1 MIDGKTIVLTGA
13 SSGIGLEV
21 LKLLAQ
27 GKDNRIL
34 AVARHVDNIQHLADN
49 VTAFSCDISTQ
60 EGVDRVFAKAEEL
73 FGKIDLFYANAGFP
87 YYEEF
92 NYADWDRVDAMFR
105 TNTISPIYTYA
116 KYIRHLDGRPGILA
130 YTVSAIGE
138 MAMPGYAIYSSS
150 KFALNGFQQA
160 IRLEAPENLQ
170 ITCLYPVATDTN
182 FFKVANAVE
191 FEKPFPVQK
200 PAHVAKMMVK
210 AIEQG
215 KERVCPSGLFGFAKV
230 LMGVAPPV
238 RTFYWKLETK
248 KLDRFKEKLAT
259 YHGRIHEKVDAAVEK
274 GREVGETILEKERE
288 ARRDL
293 AEKVDAAVEKGR
305 EVGGTILE
313 KEREVRRDLGEKA
326 TKAAEEIKDKIHG
339 A

>member
-1 MIDGKTIVLTGA
+1 MIDNKSIVLTGA
-13 SSGIGLEV
+13 SSGIGFEA

-27 GKDNRIL
+27 GKGNRIL
-34 AVARHVDNIQHLADN
+34 AVARHVDNIKYFADN
-49 VTAFSCDISTQ
+49 VTAFACDISTQ

-92 NYADWDRVDAMFR
+92 NYEDWDRVDAMFR

-160 IRLEAPENLQ
+160 IRLEKPDNLQ
-170 ITCLYPVATDTN
+170 ITCLYPIATDTN

-200 PAHVAKMMVK
+200 PSHVAKKMIEG
-210 AIEQG
+210 IEQG
-215 KERVCPSGLFGFAKV
+215 KEKVSPSGLFGFAKV

-238 RTFYWKLETK
+238 RTVYWKMETAKLERFKK
-248 KLDRFKEKLAT
+248 KLSV
-259 YHGRIHEKVDAAVEK
+259 YHERVQEDVKAAVEK
-274 GREVGETILEKERE
+274 GREVREEIGEK
-288 ARRDL
+288 
-293 AEKVDAAVEKGR
+293 AEKVR
-305 EVGGTILE
+305 EEI
-313 KEREVRRDLGEKA
+313 GEKA
-326 TKAAEEIKDKIHG
+326 HEVREEIKDKFHG
-339 A
+339 I

>member
-1 MIDGKTIVLTGA
+1 MIDNKSIVLTGA
-13 SSGIGLEV
+13 SSGIGFEV
-21 LKLLAQ
+21 LKLLAR
-27 GKDNRIL
+27 GKGNRIL
-34 AVARHVDNIQHLADN
+34 AVARHVDNIKYFADN
-49 VTAFSCDISTQ
+49 VTAFACDISTK

-92 NYADWDRVDAMFR
+92 NYEDWDRVDAMFR

-160 IRLEAPENLQ
+160 IRLEKPENLQ

-200 PAHVAKMMVK
+200 PSHVARKMIEG
-210 AIEQG
+210 IEQG
-215 KERVCPSGLFGFAKV
+215 REKVSPCGLFGFAKV

-238 RTFYWKLETK
+238 RTVYWKLETAKLERFKK
-248 KLDRFKEKLAT
+248 KLSV
-259 YHGRIHEKVDAAVEK
+259 YHERVHEDVKAAVEK
-274 GREVGETILEKERE
+274 GREVREEIGEK
-288 ARRDL
+288 
-293 AEKVDAAVEKGR
+293 AEKVR
-305 EVGGTILE
+305 EEI
-313 KEREVRRDLGEKA
+313 GEKA
-326 TKAAEEIKDKIHG
+326 HEVREEIKDTFHG
-339 A
+339 I

>member
-1 MIDGKTIVLTGA
+1 MIDNKSIVLTGA
-13 SSGIGLEV
+13 SSGIGFEV
-21 LKLLAQ
+21 LKILAK
-27 GKDNRIL
+27 GKGNRIL
-34 AVARHVDNIQHLADN
+34 AVARHVDNIKYFADN
-49 VTAFSCDISTQ
+49 VTAFACDISTQ
-60 EGVDRVFAKAEEL
+60 EGVDRVFARAEEL

-92 NYADWDRVDAMFR
+92 NYTDWDRVDAMFR

-116 KYIRHLDGRPGILA
+116 KYIQHLNGQPGILA

-200 PAHVAKMMVK
+200 PSTVAKKMVQG
-210 AIEQG
+210 IEEG
-215 KERVCPSGLFGFAKV
+215 RATVSPCGLFGFAKV
-230 LMGVAPPV
+230 LMGVVPPV
-238 RTFYWKLETK
+238 KKVYWRMETA
-248 KLDRFKEKLAT
+248 KLDRFKQKLSV
-259 YHGRIHEKVDAAVEK
+259 YHDRLQENVSTAVEK
-274 GREVGETILEKERE
+274 GKQVGELLIEKEKE
-288 ARRDL
+288 AR
-293 AEKVDAAVEKGR
+293 
-305 EVGGTILE
+305 
-313 KEREVRRDLGEKA
+313 KELGEQADKVR
-326 TKAAEEIKDKIHG
+326 EEIKEKLHG
-339 A
+339 L